1 MGTGNV
7 GRQFRGRTGLSEK
20 GVIALVGNVDHT
32 DLSCAAMLKYQ
43 VHLPLLVAILFPLI
57 EVLEYFVPD
66 QVGHTTT
73 EYVRGRD
80 QGDHSSGRVGSSP
93 VVM

>member
-1 MGTGNV
+1 M

-20 GVIALVGNVDHT
+20 GVVALVGNVNHT
-32 DLSCAAMLKYQ
+32 DRSCAAMLKYQ
-43 VHLPLLVAILFPLI
+43 VHLPLLVAILFPVI

-73 EYVRGRD
+73 EYVGGWD
-80 QGDHSSGRVGSSP
+80 QGDNSPGRIGSAP